1 MTPTNIISLKNSFW
15 ISPPYW
21 SCYCYCYCFFSS
33 AEGATSGWTKAP
45 ASSNIFFNSPDLYK
59 SVTIS
64 HPPIKSPLINNW
76 GNVGQ
81 SLFSQNAHNLLRIL
95 LQILPHRRTCEN
107 VGARKVTPYSQNN
120 IEKLPNRFR
129 MFTTRKLNPQ
139 RGAVGVPFINNITL
153 FSCTI
158 YFLTPTSSSALY
170 QWISILPPG
179 SRPLPCFWAWSRRP
193 THLRSE
199 TKRTL
204 SEVWNSFWTTVSTAG
219 SPQENDTYY
228 DQIYYTPFFAHGNAF
243 KTNNFNSPLVTIH
256 HFQTLLSIPPRNLYR
271 WLVPSPQITSSRN
284 IPSLAIH
291 CNPNGSYTVALRSKS
306 RSAAATHKN
315 YHSILHECDPSRLQ
329 AFFPSESP
337 FRTL

>member
-1 MTPTNIISLKNSFW
+1 MQRIEFRRISIGCSDRSIRSLKATLFIHYNTLSTWHSPNGSFSNTFYSILLYHPYTPIPKQPNHHGPHFPSYMTPTNIISLKNSFW

-107 VGARKVTPYSQNN
+107 VGTRKVAPYSQNN

-158 YFLTPTSSSALY
+158 YFLTPTSSSVLY

-228 DQIYYTPFFAHGNAF
+228 DQIYYTLFFAHGTRL
-243 KTNNFNSPLVTIH
+243 KQTI
-256 HFQTLLSIPPRNLYR
+256 
-271 WLVPSPQITSSRN
+271 
-284 IPSLAIH
+284 
-291 CNPNGSYTVALRSKS
+291 
-306 RSAAATHKN
+306 
-315 YHSILHECDPSRLQ
+315 SILLW
-329 AFFPSESP
+329 
-337 FRTL
+337 